1 MRLAIVVPTLN
12 EEDTVRRYLPA
23 ALAVADEVIVS
34 DGGSADATVEVA
46 KSLGARVVTGPPGR
60 GVQLNRGAA
69 AAIAEKA
76 TPAERA
82 DILLFLHADTTL
94 PPGGAEAVRAAA
106 AGGAP
111 GGGFFLRFDADRPMQ
126 RLGGWLVNR
135 RTRWL
140 RVPLGDQAQWATR
153 ETFERL
159 GGFPDWPLL
168 EDIDFVGRLRA
179 LPGFTIIEEP
189 VTTGARRFLE
199 QGSVRTVA
207 INWLIWLLFF
217 GGVSPHRLARLYRQI
232 R

>member
-34 DGGSADATVEVA
+34 DGDSADRTVEMA
-46 KSLGARVVTGPPGR
+46 RSLGARVVTGPPGR

-69 AAIAEKA
+69 AAIASN
-76 TPAERA
+76 AEPA

-94 PPGGAEAVRAAA
+94 PPGGAEAVRAAVA
-106 AGGAP
+106 RGAP
-111 GGGFFLRFDADRPMQ
+111 GGAFLLRFDADRLMQ
-126 RLGGWLVNR
+126 RLGSWLVTQ

-153 ETFERL
+153 ETFEKL

-168 EDIDFVGRLRA
+168 EDIDFMRRLRR
-179 LPGFTIIEEP
+179 LPGFTIIEQP

-199 QGSVRTVA
+199 LGSVRTVA
-207 INWLIWLLFF
+207 INWLIWLLFW

>member
-1 MRLAIVVPTLN
+1 MRLAIIVPTLN

-34 DGGSADATVEVA
+34 DGGSPDATVEIA
-46 KSLGARVVTGPPGR
+46 RALGARVVAGPPSR
-60 GVQLNRGAA
+60 GGQLNRGAA
-69 AAIAEKA
+69 AALTAI
-76 TPAERA
+76 PAGA

-94 PPGGAEAVRAAA
+94 PPGGAEAVREAAA
-106 AGGAP
+106 RGAP
-111 GGGFFLRFDADRPMQ
+111 GGAFLLRFGADHPMQ
-126 RLGGWLVNR
+126 RLGSWLVSQ
-135 RTRWL
+135 RTQWL

-168 EDIDFVGRLRA
+168 EDVDFMRRLRR
-179 LPGFTIIEEP
+179 LPGFTVIEQP
-189 VTTGARRFLE
+189 VTTGARRFVEL
-199 QGSVRTVA
+199 GAVRTVA

-217 GGVSPHRLARLYRQI
+217 CGVSPHRLARLYRQI

>member
-12 EEDTVRRYLPA
+12 EEDTLRRNLPA
-23 ALAVADEVIVS
+23 ALAVADEVVVS

-46 KSLGARVVTGPPGR
+46 RSLGARVVTGPPGR

-69 AAIAEKA
+69 AAIASNTAK
-76 TPAERA
+76 A

-94 PPGGAEAVRAAA
+94 PPGGAEAVRAAVDR
-106 AGGAP
+106 GAP
-111 GGGFFLRFDADRPMQ
+111 GGAFFLRFDADRPMQ
-126 RLGGWLVNR
+126 RLGSWLVNR

-153 ETFERL
+153 ETFETL

-168 EDIDFVGRLRA
+168 EDVDFMGRLRQ
-179 LPGFTIIEEP
+179 LPGFTIVEEP

-199 QGSVRTVA
+199 LGSVRTVT
-207 INWLIWLLFF
+207 INWLIWLLFW
-217 GGVSPHRLARLYRQI
+217 GGISPHRLARLYR

>member
-12 EEDTVRRYLPA
+12 EEDTVRRNLPA

-34 DGGSADATVEVA
+34 DGGSADGTVAVA
-46 KSLGARVVTGPPGR
+46 RSLGARVVTGPPGR
-60 GVQLNRGAA
+60 GIQLNRGV
-69 AAIAEKA
+69 AEA
-76 TPAERA
+76 VTA

-94 PPGGAEAVRAAA
+94 PPGGAEAVRAAVVR
-106 AGGAP
+106 GAP
-111 GGGFFLRFDADRPMQ
+111 GGAFLLRFDADRPMQ
-126 RLGGWLVNR
+126 ALGSWLVNR

-153 ETFERL
+153 EVFEKL

-168 EDIDFVGRLRA
+168 EDIDFIGRLRR

-189 VTTGARRFLE
+189 VITGARRFLE
-199 QGSVRTVA
+199 QGTVRTVA
-207 INWLIWLLFF
+207 INWLIWLLFL

>member
-12 EEDTVRRYLPA
+12 EEDTLRRYLPA
-23 ALAVADEVIVS
+23 ALAVADEVVVS
-34 DGGSADATVEVA
+34 DGGSADCTVEVA
-46 KSLGARVVTGPPGR
+46 RALGARVVVGPPGR

-69 AAIAEKA
+69 AAIAPTA
-76 TPAERA
+76 ARA

-94 PPGGAEAVRAAA
+94 PPGGAEAVRAAVA
-106 AGGAP
+106 RGAP
-111 GGGFFLRFDADRPMQ
+111 GGAFLLRFDADRPMQ
-126 RLGGWLVNR
+126 RLGSWLVNQ

-153 ETFERL
+153 ETFEKL

-168 EDIDFVGRLRA
+168 EDIDFIGRLRR
-179 LPGFTIIEEP
+179 LPGFAIIEEP

-199 QGSVRTVA
+199 QRTVRTVA

-217 GGVSPHRLARLYRQI
+217 CGVSPHRLARLYRQI

>member
-12 EEDTVRRYLPA
+12 EEDTLRRYLPA

-46 KSLGARVVTGPPGR
+46 RSLGARVVTGPPGR

-69 AAIAEKA
+69 AAIEG
-76 TPAERA
+76 RA
-82 DILLFLHADTTL
+82 DVLLFLHADTTL
-94 PPGGAEAVRAAA
+94 PPGGAEAVRGAAA
-106 AGGAP
+106 RGAP
-111 GGGFFLRFDADRPMQ
+111 GGAFFLRFDADRPLQ
-126 RLGGWLVNR
+126 RLGSWLVNQ
-135 RTRWL
+135 RTRRL

-168 EDIDFVGRLRA
+168 EDVDFMGRLRR

-189 VTTGARRFLE
+189 VVTGARRFLE
-199 QGSVRTVA
+199 LGTVRTVA

-217 GGVSPHRLARLYRQI
+217 SGVSPHRLARLYRQI